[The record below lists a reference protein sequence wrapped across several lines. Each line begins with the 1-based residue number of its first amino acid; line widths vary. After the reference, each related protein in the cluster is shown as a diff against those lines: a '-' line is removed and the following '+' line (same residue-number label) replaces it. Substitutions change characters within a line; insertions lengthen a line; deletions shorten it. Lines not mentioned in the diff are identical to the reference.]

1 MDNSFIKIHFHVVI
15 KFWSVFDLLYEKI
28 GRLNDVAFFWTFRF
42 VNLKMCQ
49 FIFWWQVLEVN
60 SHYTMYQTVV
70 FRRFCFSLWCGRRVP
85 NRLGENKNA
94 KSKICASHR
103 SPL

>member
-15 KFWSVFDLLYEKI
+15 KFDLLYEKI

-49 FIFWWQVLEVN
+49 FIFWW
-60 SHYTMYQTVV
+60 
-70 FRRFCFSLWCGRRVP
+70 
-85 NRLGENKNA
+85 
-94 KSKICASHR
+94 
-103 SPL
+103 

>member
-42 VNLKMCQ
+42 VNLKMSVY
-49 FIFWWQVLEVN
+49 FLV
-60 SHYTMYQTVV
+60 
-70 FRRFCFSLWCGRRVP
+70 
-85 NRLGENKNA
+85 
-94 KSKICASHR
+94 AS
-103 SPL
+103 SWSEFPLHNVSDCSVSSFLF